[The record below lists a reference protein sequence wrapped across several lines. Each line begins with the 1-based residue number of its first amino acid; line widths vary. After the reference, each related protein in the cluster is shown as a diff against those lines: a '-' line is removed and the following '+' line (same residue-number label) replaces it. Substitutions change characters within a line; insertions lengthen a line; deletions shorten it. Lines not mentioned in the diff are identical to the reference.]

1 MRRIRTDKVQTS
13 LWLDRDVKRLIEDEG
28 INLTRWVNENVLV
41 ALSVDSEGDILGK
54 IKAHESSIKLLNS
67 RLKSIQERE
76 TKDDK
81 ESSVKKQALDE
92 LREIYLKRGG
102 SGGSRENQLNWIT
115 SARNIGRCKIL
126 RKPTETVL
134 NELEAWHEG
143 LQTD

>member
-1 MRRIRTDKVQTS
+1 VRRIRTDKVQTS

-115 SARNIGRCKIL
+115 S
-126 RKPTETVL
+126 
-134 NELEAWHEG
+134 
-143 LQTD
+143 D

>member
-1 MRRIRTDKVQTS
+1 VRRIRTDKVQTS

-102 SGGSRENQLNWIT
+102 SRGSRENQLNWIT